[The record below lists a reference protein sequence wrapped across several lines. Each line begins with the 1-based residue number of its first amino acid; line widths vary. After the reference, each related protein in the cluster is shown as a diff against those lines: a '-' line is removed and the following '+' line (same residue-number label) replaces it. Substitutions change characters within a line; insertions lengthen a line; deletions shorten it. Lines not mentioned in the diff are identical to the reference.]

1 LERQFKRRVSF
12 LLSEGHHMTNPEK
25 ALTHRHRQIL
35 DDETI
40 EPREL
45 HTPEHKDT
53 WVTDFIG
60 SLARV
65 IRNIGGKR

>member
-1 LERQFKRRVSF
+1 
-12 LLSEGHHMTNPEK
+12 MTNPEK
-25 ALTHRHRQIL
+25 SLTHRHRQIL
-35 DDETI
+35 DDQTI

-60 SLARV
+60 RLARV